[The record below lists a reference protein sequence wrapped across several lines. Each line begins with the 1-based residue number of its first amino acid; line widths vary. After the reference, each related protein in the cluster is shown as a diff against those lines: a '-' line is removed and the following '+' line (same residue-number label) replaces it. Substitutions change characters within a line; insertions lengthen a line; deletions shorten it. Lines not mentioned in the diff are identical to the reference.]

1 MKKYVVANQKGGVG
15 KTTVAINL
23 AGGLASVGK
32 TVLLVD
38 MDAQANSTFSLLATR
53 APDPSVYDLLV
64 DPDIRFDDVILRTH
78 VERVAIL
85 PSNRQSM
92 RGAER
97 EFAGMIGEQVLLSNR
112 LRALNSR
119 SYDYIIIDA
128 PPSLGILTINAITAA
143 DEVII
148 PVAPGVFAMQG
159 VEDLFEL
166 ISLIR
171 ERLDRPNLKVTGFLM
186 NFYERTNVSRDV
198 ATDLEKYFSG
208 AVFETK
214 IPKNVSLE
222 EAHSRDGSIFQHAPN
237 SSGAQAFAQL
247 TQEILDHD

>member
-23 AGGLASVGK
+23 AGGLAAVGK

-53 APDPSVYDLLV
+53 APDPSVFDLMV
-64 DPDIRFDDVILRTH
+64 DQDVAFEDVILRTH
-78 VERVAIL
+78 VERVDIL
-85 PSNRQSM
+85 PSSRQSM

-97 EFAGMIGEQVLLSNR
+97 ELAGMIGEQVLLANR
-112 LRALNSR
+112 LRALNP

-159 VEDLFEL
+159 IEDLFEL
-166 ISLIR
+166 INLIR
-171 ERLDRPNLKVTGFLM
+171 ERLDRPNLKVMGFLM

-198 ATDLEKYFSG
+198 TADLQKYFG
-208 AVFETK
+208 NAVFETV

-237 SSGAQAFAQL
+237 SSGGQAFAQL
-247 TQEILDHD
+247 AQEILNHD

>member
-23 AGGLASVGK
+23 AGGMASAGK

-53 APDPSVYDLLV
+53 APNPSVYDLLV
-64 DPDIRFDDVILRTH
+64 DQDIAFSDVIMRTH
-78 VERVAIL
+78 VEGVDVL

-112 LRALNSR
+112 LRALDP
-119 SYDYIIIDA
+119 SYDYLIIDA

-166 ISLIR
+166 IRLIR

-198 ATDLEKYFSG
+198 AADLHKYFGS

-222 EAHSRDGSIFQHAPN
+222 EAHSRDGSVFQHAPN
-237 SSGAQAFAQL
+237 SSGAKAFALL
-247 TQEILDHD
+247 TQEILNHD

>member
-15 KTTVAINL
+15 KSTIAINL
-23 AGGLASVGK
+23 AGGLVEVGK
-32 TVLLVD
+32 KVLLVD

-53 APDPSVYDLLV
+53 APEPSVYDLMV
-64 DPDIRFDDVILRTH
+64 DEDVGFEDVIMRTQ
-78 VERVAIL
+78 VEGVDII

-97 EFAGMIGEQVLLSNR
+97 EFAGMIGEQVMLSNR
-112 LRALNSR
+112 LRTLNQG
-119 SYDYIIIDA
+119 YDYIIIDA

-143 DEVII
+143 DEIII

-159 VEDLFEL
+159 IEDLFEL
-166 ISLIR
+166 IRLIR

-198 ATDLEKYFSG
+198 AADLQKYFGS
-208 AVFETK
+208 AVFETM

-222 EAHSRDGSIFQHAPN
+222 EAHSREGSVFQHAPN

-247 TQEILDHD
+247 TQEILNHD